1 MLFSHDLVEI
11 TQTFSASPSAMFAL
25 LPYKTNS
32 STFYVEVLLFR
43 SYIINISLT
52 FPSMPTP
59 ASAAWI
65 ILTSFPPSPKK
76 IKV

>member
-32 STFYVEVLLFR
+32 STFYVEVLLF
-43 SYIINISLT
+43 
-52 FPSMPTP
+52 
-59 ASAAWI
+59 
-65 ILTSFPPSPKK
+65 
-76 IKV
+76 